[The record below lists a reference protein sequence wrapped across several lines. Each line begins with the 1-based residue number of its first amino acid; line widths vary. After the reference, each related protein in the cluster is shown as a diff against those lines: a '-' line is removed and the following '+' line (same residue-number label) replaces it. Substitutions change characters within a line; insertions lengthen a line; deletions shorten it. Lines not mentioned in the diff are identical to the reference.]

1 MKHGQTPFTQHHQKT
16 RCSTRGIFQKT
27 ETFCNFQKLSLEP
40 PPFLMSVAAHTARAA
55 YPLFRARGC
64 HASASVDPLTQGSAP
79 GEAMCTGA

>member
-1 MKHGQTPFTQHHQKT
+1 
-16 RCSTRGIFQKT
+16 
-27 ETFCNFQKLSLEP
+27 
-40 PPFLMSVAAHTARAA
+40 MSVAAHTARAA